1 MLPFQALL
9 SKRNLIN
16 QTCGALHCH
25 SHHCFL
31 LALHLYKLPKIL
43 DLRPKIKQ
51 IERQLSIQ
59 GCREE
64 TFKSVARL
72 KATGFGYSHT
82 YNYIITLHAIP
93 ENCNCKF
100 QLLYIQFLL
109 VCGGKCNQKSC
120 GKDCVQSL
128 VCKDGSIYCGSSFC
142 GQQSTS
148 SASDG
153 VYSEFEEH
161 LHLLFI
167 HFRLIYSAFHSLKR
181 RSPRNPAVQ
190 NIRNAIIKPILEHNV
205 RDEENNKR

>member
-43 DLRPKIKQ
+43 DLRQKIKQ
-51 IERQLSIQ
+51 IERQLSIL

-100 QLLYIQFLL
+100 QLLYIQFLS
-109 VCGGKCNQKSC
+109 VCGGKCNQNLVVKT
-120 GKDCVQSL
+120 
-128 VCKDGSIYCGSSFC
+128 VCKVLCAKMDPFTVAAAFVDNSPPHQPVMVFTVNLKSICIY
-142 GQQSTS
+142 
-148 SASDG
+148 
-153 VYSEFEEH
+153 Y
-161 LHLLFI
+161 LFI
-167 HFRLIYSAFHSLKR
+167 S
-181 RSPRNPAVQ
+181 
-190 NIRNAIIKPILEHNV
+190 
-205 RDEENNKR
+205 D